1 MIWKIEQ
8 ISDKTIIDHAAFKQ
22 NQLMQSQNF
31 EFLRDTWPEL
41 AGLAGFAEHYS
52 NIDPQ
57 SALTKLRN
65 FAERSVSIVYSQ
77 LGLPRPPQ
85 ANFMEQLSNA
95 GFEAVTPKVVI
106 DKLHAL
112 RIHGNKAAHGDQV
125 SQQTAQWLLKESFD
139 IGRWLFITY
148 ANGDLSNLGD
158 YQAIPAPPSEKADY
172 KKQRKT
178 LLEQYAKQ
186 EAKMQALLAEL
197 EAQREKTA
205 QLEQNAQALEQL
217 KQQATNKGQQAAQAL
232 DFNEATTRKY
242 LIDLQLTQVGWNLEQ
257 SEQVSLEEKIFHQP
271 TNSGEGY
278 ADYVLWDDN
287 GKPLAVI
294 EAKKT
299 AVDAE
304 TGRHQAKHYADGLEK
319 MHGQRP
325 IIFYTN
331 GHDIWLWD
339 DHPAQNYPPRRLYGF
354 YSKSSLQ
361 YQIRQRSE
369 RKPFN
374 SVSPKAEILTDRLYQ
389 HEALKRI
396 TERFESKQRKALAV
410 QATGTGKTRLA
421 IALADV
427 CMKAGWVKRVLFVC
441 DRREL
446 RKQAKNAFSSFIPAP
461 ITILT
466 SKSVQDT
473 HNRIFVA
480 TYPAMMKVFETFD
493 AGFFDLII
501 ADESHRSIYNIYGDM
516 FRYFDG
522 LQVGLTAT
530 PVEMVSRSTCQLF
543 ACDFKQPTSNYT
555 LETAIEEHYLVPYQV
570 VKHTTQFLR
579 EGIKGHALSA
589 EAIAALE
596 DQGKDPQS
604 LDFDAQEIDHAIYNK
619 DTNRKILQNLME
631 NGIRQADSQTLGK
644 TIIFARNHQHAKL
657 LEKLFDELY
666 PQYAGKFCQ
675 VIDNYDPRAEEL
687 IDDFKGEGSNDQ
699 LTIAISVDMLDTGI
713 DVPAIVNLVFARPVK
728 SPVKFWQM
736 VGRGTR
742 LCENLFGPGQ
752 HKTHFQIFDHWG
764 VVEYHGMKQRE
775 VTISQTKSLM
785 QRLFEAQLEL
795 AKTALHHAEADF
807 FDVVVQSLH
816 KAINSLNDK
825 TIAVRDKWK
834 IKQQMSQLETLRQ
847 FNANTVTQLGSEI
860 APLMQ
865 WLDVRG
871 HSDAYQWDLLLCQIQ
886 QQKLQK
892 STSFDDLAGEAISQ
906 LWQLQMNLNQVK
918 AKAATIKQCRE
929 LSWWQAASLDEL
941 EQARIELRSILQHRE
956 KSGGTNEQKLIIDIP
971 DGDEIR
977 EQQSTYLNAVDMAS
991 YRLKVEQALQA
1002 LFETDNVLQKIR
1014 AGETVTETELN
1025 QLNALIHTQ
1034 HPDIDLQV
1042 LKSFYDTAAPLEHIL
1057 RSIVGMDA
1065 EKVNQRFAEFIQHYP
1080 SLNARQV
1087 QFLGLLKRQIAQ
1099 SGAIEINS
1107 LYEMPF
1113 AAIGELD
1120 SLFTNAQQV
1129 DDLLAIVQ
1137 SFGKQPSLT
1146 N

>member
-1 MIWKIEQ
+1 M
-8 ISDKTIIDHAAFKQ
+8 DRIDI
-22 NQLMQSQNF
+22 MQSQNF
-31 EFLRDTWPEL
+31 EFLRSVWPEL
-41 AGLAGFAEHYS
+41 ASLAGFAEHYAS
-52 NIDPQ
+52 LDPQ
-57 SALTKLRN
+57 SAQTKLRN
-65 FAERSVSIVYSQ
+65 FAERSVAIVYSQ

-85 ANFMEQLSNA
+85 ANFMEQLTNA
-95 GFEAVTPKVVI
+95 AFEAVTPKVVI

-112 RIHGNKAAHGDQV
+112 RIHGNKAAHGDKV
-125 SQQTAQWLLKESFD
+125 SEQSAQWLLKETFD
-139 IGRWLFITY
+139 IARWLFITY
-148 ANGDLSNLGD
+148 ASGDQSRIAD
-158 YQAIPAPPSEKADY
+158 YQAPKPAQSEKADY
-172 KKQRKT
+172 KKERKA

-186 EAKMQALLAEL
+186 EARMQAMLAEL
-197 EAQREKTA
+197 EAEREKAAQLRRTA
-205 QLEQNAQALEQL
+205 QELEQL
-217 KQQATNKGQQAAQAL
+217 AQQAASKGQKAAL
-232 DFNEATTRKY
+232 DLHFNEASTRKY
-242 LIDLQLTQVGWNLEQ
+242 LIDLQLTQVGWSLEH
-257 SEQVSLEEKIFHQP
+257 SDEVSLEEKVLHQP
-271 TNSGEGY
+271 TTSGEGY

-361 YQIRQRSE
+361 YQIRQRTE

-374 SVSPKAEILTDRLYQ
+374 TVSPKPDILTDRLYQ

-396 TERFESKQRKALAV
+396 TERFETKQRKALAV
-410 QATGTGKTRLA
+410 QATGTGKTRLS

-446 RKQAKNAFSSFIPAP
+446 RKQAKNAFSAFLPAP

-480 TYPAMMKVFETFD
+480 TYPAMMKVFDAFD
-493 AGFFDLII
+493 PGFFDLII

-516 FRYFDG
+516 FRYFDA

-543 ACDFKQPTSNYT
+543 GCDFKQPTSNYT
-555 LETAIEEHYLVPYQV
+555 LETAVEEGYLVPYQV

-579 EGIKGHALSA
+579 DGIKGHALSA

-596 DQGKDPQS
+596 DQGIDPNS
-604 LDFDAQEIDHAIYNK
+604 LDFDAQEIDSAIFNK

-631 NGIRQADSQTLGK
+631 HGIRQADGQTLGK
-644 TIIFARNHQHAKL
+644 TIVFARNHQHAKL

-713 DVPAIVNLVFARPVK
+713 DVPEIVNLVFARPVK

-742 LCENLFGPGQ
+742 LCLNLFGPGQ

-764 VVEYHGMKQRE
+764 VVEYHGLKQRE
-775 VTISQTKSLM
+775 VEISQSKSLM
-785 QRLFEAQLEL
+785 QRLFEAQLSL
-795 AKTALHHAEADF
+795 AKTALHYAEPDF
-807 FDVVVQSLH
+807 FDVVAQSLH
-816 KAINSLNDK
+816 KAINSLDDK

-834 IKQQMSQLETLRQ
+834 LKQQMSQLEVLRQ
-847 FNANTVTQLGSEI
+847 FSPNTVTQLETDI

-886 QQKLQK
+886 QHKLQNTK
-892 STSFDDLAGEAISQ
+892 AFDDLAGEAVTQ

-918 AKAATIKQCRE
+918 AKAALIKQCRE
-929 LSWWQAASLDEL
+929 LDWWQNASLDEL
-941 EQARIELRSILQHRE
+941 EQARAELRSIMQHRD
-956 KSGGTNEQKLIIDIP
+956 KPTGLSVDKPIVDIP
-971 DGDEIR
+971 DGGEIH
-977 EQQSTYLNAVDMAS
+977 EKQSTYLNAVDMAS
-991 YRLKVEQALQA
+991 YRLKVEQALKE
-1002 LFETDNVLQKIR
+1002 LFEQDAVLKKIR
-1014 AGETVTETELN
+1014 AGEAVTEAELAS
-1025 QLNALIHTQ
+1025 LNALIHTH
-1034 HPDIDLQV
+1034 HPDVDLQV
-1042 LKSFYDTAAPLEHIL
+1042 LKSFYDTAAPLEQIL

-1065 EKVNQRFAEFIQHYP
+1065 DKVNERFAAFIQHYP

-1099 SGAIEINS
+1099 SGAIEIDH
-1107 LYEMPF
+1107 LYQMPF

-1120 SLFTNAQQV
+1120 SLFNNETQI
-1129 DDLLAIVQ
+1129 DELLSIVR
-1137 SFGKQPSLT
+1137 SFGKQPT
-1146 N
+1146 PPN

>member
-1 MIWKIEQ
+1 MDKID
-8 ISDKTIIDHAAFKQ
+8 I
-22 NQLMQSQNF
+22 MQSQNF
-31 EFLRDTWPEL
+31 EFLKGTWPEL
-41 AGLAGFAEHYS
+41 ASLAGFAEHYAFL
-52 NIDPQ
+52 DPQ

-65 FAERSVSIVYSQ
+65 FAERSVAIVYSE

-85 ANFMEQLSNA
+85 ANFMEELTNA
-95 GFEAVTPKVVI
+95 AFEAVTPKVVI
-106 DKLHAL
+106 DKLHVL
-112 RIHGNKAAHGDQV
+112 RIHGNKAAHGDNV
-125 SQQTAQWLLKESFD
+125 SEESAQWLLKEAFD
-139 IGRWLFITY
+139 IARWLLITY
-148 ANGDLSNLGD
+148 ANGDQNNISD
-158 YQAIPAPPSEKADY
+158 YQQPKPAKSEKADY
-172 KKQRKT
+172 KRERKA

-186 EAKMQALLAEL
+186 EARMQAMLAEL
-197 EAQREKTA
+197 EAEREKAAQLKRTA
-205 QLEQNAQALEQL
+205 QELEQL
-217 KQQATNKGQQAAQAL
+217 KHQATSKGQKAAL
-232 DFNEATTRKY
+232 DLHFNEASTRKY
-242 LIDLQLTQVGWNLEQ
+242 LIDLQLTQVGWYLEDR
-257 SEQVSLEEKIFHQP
+257 EQVTLEEKVLHQP
-271 TNSGEGY
+271 TTSGEGF

-304 TGRHQAKHYADGLEK
+304 TGRHQAKYYADGLEQ

-361 YQIRQRSE
+361 YQIRQRTE
-369 RKPFN
+369 RRPFN
-374 SVSPKAEILTDRLYQ
+374 TVSPKPDILTDRLYQ

-396 TERFESKQRKALAV
+396 TERFETKQRKALAV
-410 QATGTGKTRLA
+410 QATGTGKTRLS
-421 IALADV
+421 IALSDV

-446 RKQAKNAFSSFIPAP
+446 RKQAKNAFSTFLSSP
-461 ITILT
+461 ITILN

-480 TYPAMMKVFETFD
+480 TYPAMMKVFDAFD
-493 AGFFDLII
+493 PGFFDLII

-516 FRYFDG
+516 FRYFDA

-543 ACDFKQPTSNYT
+543 GCDFKQPTSNYT
-555 LETAIEEHYLVPYQV
+555 LETAVEEGYLVPYQV

-579 EGIKGHALSA
+579 NGIKGQALSA

-596 DQGKDPQS
+596 DQGIDPNS
-604 LDFDAQEIDHAIYNK
+604 LDFDAKEIDSAIFNK

-631 NGIRQADSQTLGK
+631 HGVRQADGQTLGK
-644 TIIFARNHQHAKL
+644 TIVFARNHQHAKL

-675 VIDNYDPRAEEL
+675 VIDNYDPRAEYL
-687 IDDFKGEGSNDQ
+687 IDDFKGEGNNDQ

-713 DVPAIVNLVFARPVK
+713 DVPEIVNLVFARPVK

-736 VGRGTR
+736 LGRGTR
-742 LCENLFGPGQ
+742 LCQNLFGIGK

-764 VVEYHGMKQRE
+764 VVEYHGLKQRDVE
-775 VTISQTKSLM
+775 ISQSKSLM
-785 QRLFEAQLEL
+785 QRLFEAQLCL
-795 AKTALHHAEADF
+795 AKTALHYAEPDF
-807 FDVVVQSLH
+807 FDVVIQSVH
-816 KAINSLNDK
+816 KAINSLDDK

-834 IKQQMSQLETLRQ
+834 LKQQVCQLEVLRQ
-847 FNANTVTQLGSEI
+847 FSPNTVTLLETEI

-886 QQKLQK
+886 QQKLK
-892 STSFDDLAGEAISQ
+892 NSKSFDDLAGEAISL

-918 AKAATIKQCRE
+918 AKASQIKQCRE
-929 LSWWQAASLDEL
+929 LSWWQTASLDEL
-941 EQARIELRSILQHRE
+941 EQARIELRNIMQHRDQPTGPSID
-956 KSGGTNEQKLIIDIP
+956 KPIIDIP
-971 DGDEIR
+971 DGEEVR
-977 EQQSTYLNAVDMAS
+977 ETQSTNLRAVDMVS
-991 YRLKVEQALQA
+991 YRLKVERVLKE
-1002 LFETDNVLQKIR
+1002 LFEQDSVLKKIR
-1014 AGETVTETELN
+1014 AGEAVTESELTS
-1025 QLNALIHTQ
+1025 LNALIHTH
-1034 HPDIDLQV
+1034 HPDVDLHV
-1042 LKSFYDTAAPLEHIL
+1042 LKGFYDTAAPLEQIL

-1065 EKVNQRFAEFIQHYP
+1065 DKVNQRFAVFIQQYP

-1099 SGAIEINS
+1099 SGAIEINN

-1120 SLFTNAQQV
+1120 SLFTNELQIN
-1129 DDLLAIVQ
+1129 DLLSIVE
-1137 SFGKQPSLT
+1137 SFGKKPAIASQLQ
-1146 N
+1146 